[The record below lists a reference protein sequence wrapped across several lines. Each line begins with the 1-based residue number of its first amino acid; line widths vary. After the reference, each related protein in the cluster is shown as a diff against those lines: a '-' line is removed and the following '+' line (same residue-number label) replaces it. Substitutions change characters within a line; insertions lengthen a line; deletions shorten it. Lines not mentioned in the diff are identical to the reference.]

1 MVVLATLWLYYKLF
15 RYPKQGVESL
25 RRLMIL
31 TIAKNPGGTNEYRK
45 VLMLGGMTQLNL
57 VIPAGE
63 KVIPEEEIWRVFK
76 WVHDND
82 HESYQHLALSAIDTA
97 HRGIQGWEEKY
108 PIDRILAAL
117 QACRARIHLEFQ

>member
-25 RRLMIL
+25 RTLMIL

-76 WVHDND
+76 WVHDNA
-82 HESYQHLALSAIDTA
+82 SVTFLAPA
-97 HRGIQGWEEKY
+97 
-108 PIDRILAAL
+108 
-117 QACRARIHLEFQ
+117 